1 MTEGVFVI
9 AEAGVNHNG
18 SLATAKELIDLA
30 ASAGADAVKFQTF
43 SADNLALESAAL
55 ADYQRTSDEDSR
67 SQHDLLRQLEL
78 SQDEFRE
85 LRDRCDAQGI
95 QFLSTAFDVAGLDF
109 LVSELGIPMVKIASG
124 DLTFAPLLVAAGR
137 TGLPVILSTGM
148 AEMPEIE
155 RALRFIAAGVAQA
168 KGSLERG
175 SRLTDDVLDQTWQAR
190 HEHLDFAQHVTI
202 LHCTTEYPAADEH
215 LNLRAMQTIASTF
228 GHRVGYSDHSLGS
241 LASVLA
247 VGLGAA
253 VVEKHFTFD
262 VDAEG
267 PDHAA
272 SLDPDGLRDYVA
284 ALRRVP
290 VLLGSEEKR
299 CQPVEEGNRAVV
311 RRSLV
316 VTADIAEGQIVAES
330 DLACFRPA
338 SGRTSF
344 DFWDV
349 VGAPAT
355 RAYRRGDLIYRSPEG
370 EES

>member
-1 MTEGVFVI
+1 MTDGVFVI

-43 SADNLALESAAL
+43 SADSLALESAAL
-55 ADYQRTSDEDSR
+55 ADYQRTSEGDRR

-78 SQDEFRE
+78 SRDEFRE
-85 LRDRCDAQGI
+85 LRDHCDAQGI
-95 QFLSTAFDVAGLDF
+95 RFLSTAFDLAGLDF
-109 LVSELGIPMVKIASG
+109 LVDELGIPMVKIASG

-155 RALRFIAAGVAQA
+155 RALRFIAAGVAQGN
-168 KGSLERG
+168 GSLDRT
-175 SRLTDDVLDQTWQAR
+175 SRLTVDVLDETWQR
-190 HEHLDFAQHVTI
+190 RDDHVDFAAHVTI
-202 LHCTTEYPAADEH
+202 LHCTTEYPAADAH
-215 LNLRAMQTIASTF
+215 LNLRAMQTIASAF

-241 LASVLA
+241 IASVLA
-247 VGLGAA
+247 VGLGA
-253 VVEKHFTFD
+253 VMVEKHFTFD
-262 VDAEG
+262 VNAEG

-272 SLDPDGLRDYVA
+272 SLDPDGLRSYVA
-284 ALRRVP
+284 DLRRVP
-290 VLLGSEEKR
+290 VLLGSAEKR

-316 VTADIAEGQIVAES
+316 ATSDIAAGDIIAES
-330 DLACFRPA
+330 DVACFRPA

-344 DFWDV
+344 DYWDV
-349 VGAPAT
+349 VGAPAL
-355 RAYRRGDLIYRSPEG
+355 RSYRRGELFEDQQS
-370 EES
+370 

>member
-1 MTEGVFVI
+1 MTDGVFVI

-18 SLATAKELIDLA
+18 SLSTAKDLVDLA

-55 ADYQRTSDEDSR
+55 ADYQRTSDDDSR

-78 SQDEFRE
+78 SREEFRE
-85 LRDRCDAQGI
+85 LRDRCNAQGI

-109 LVSELGIPMVKIASG
+109 LVTELGIPTVKIASG

-155 RALRFIAAGVAQA
+155 RALRFIAAGLAQA
-168 KGSLERG
+168 HGHPEATG
-175 SRLTDDVLDQTWQAR
+175 RLTVEVLEQAWARRHDD
-190 HEHLDFAQHVTI
+190 LDFAEHVTI
-202 LHCTTEYPAADEH
+202 LHCTTEYPAADAH

-247 VGLGAA
+247 VGFGAA

-284 ALRRVP
+284 DLRRVP
-290 VLLGSEEKR
+290 VLLGSAEKR

-316 VTADIAEGQIVAES
+316 AAADIARGEIVTEATV
-330 DLACFRPA
+330 ACFRPA

-344 DFWDV
+344 DYWEV

-355 RAYRRGDLIYRSPEG
+355 RDYRRGELIDG
-370 EES
+370 

>member
-1 MTEGVFVI
+1 MTDRVFVI

-18 SLATAKELIDLA
+18 SLETAKELIDLA

-55 ADYQRTSDEDSR
+55 AEYQRTSDADSR

-78 SQDEFRE
+78 SHAEFRE
-85 LRDRCDAQGI
+85 LRDRCESRGI
-95 QFLSTAFDVAGLDF
+95 QFLSTAFDIAGLDF
-109 LVSELGIPMVKIASG
+109 LVSELGIPTVKIASG
-124 DLTFAPLLVAAGR
+124 DLTFAPMLVAAGR

-148 AEMPEIE
+148 ADLQEID
-155 RALRFIAAGVAQA
+155 RALRFIAAGLAQA
-168 KGSLERG
+168 EGRLDRSA
-175 SRLTDDVLDQTWQAR
+175 RLTDDALDASWNDRNAHR
-190 HEHLDFAQHVTI
+190 DFAQHVSI

-215 LNLRAMQTIASTF
+215 LNLRAMQTIATTF

-247 VGLGAA
+247 VGLGAT

-262 VDAEG
+262 VRAEG

-272 SLDPDGLRDYVA
+272 SLDPDGLRSYVA
-284 ALRRVP
+284 DLRRVP
-290 VLLGSEEKR
+290 VMLGSAEKR

-316 VTADIAEGQIVAES
+316 ATVDIAEGQTVSE
-330 DLACFRPA
+330 DDVACFRPA
-338 SGRTSF
+338 SGRTAF
-344 DFWDV
+344 DFWEV
-349 VGAPAT
+349 VGAPAA
-355 RAYRRGDLIYRSPEG
+355 RGYRRGDLIDG
-370 EES
+370 

>member
-1 MTEGVFVI
+1 MTDRVFVI

-18 SLATAKELIDLA
+18 SLDTAIELVDLA

-55 ADYQRTSDEDSR
+55 ADYQRTSAEDER
-67 SQHDLLRQLEL
+67 SQHDLLRNLEL
-78 SQDEFRE
+78 THDQFRV
-85 LRDRCDAQGI
+85 LRDRCSAQGI
-95 QFLSTAFDVAGLDF
+95 QFLSTAFDVVGLEF
-109 LVSELGIPMVKIASG
+109 LVTELGIPTVKVASG

-148 AEMPEIE
+148 AEMSEIA
-155 RALRFIAAGVAQA
+155 RALRFLAAGVLQA
-168 KGSLERG
+168 KGALDRTV
-175 SRLTDDVLDQTWQAR
+175 RLTDAVLDTAWQR
-190 HEHLDFAQHVTI
+190 RNDHVVFAQHVTI

-215 LNLRAMQTIASTF
+215 LNLRAMQTIGTTF

-247 VGLGAA
+247 VGLGAV

-272 SLDPDGLRDYVA
+272 SLDPQGLHDYVA
-284 ALRRVP
+284 DLRRVP
-290 VLLGSEEKR
+290 VMLGSVEKR

-316 VTADIAEGQIVAES
+316 AATDIDAGAVITEGDV
-330 DLACFRPA
+330 ACFRPA
-338 SGRTSF
+338 TGRTSF
-344 DFWDV
+344 DYWEV
-349 VGAPAT
+349 VGSPAS
-355 RAYRRGDLIYRSPEG
+355 RSYRRGDLIDA
-370 EES
+370 

>member
-1 MTEGVFVI
+1 MNDDVFVI

-18 SLATAKELIDLA
+18 SLTTAMELVDVA
-30 ASAGADAVKFQTF
+30 ASAGANAVKFQTF
-43 SADNLALESAAL
+43 SADSLALESAAL
-55 ADYQRTSDEDSR
+55 ADYQRTSDDDAR
-67 SQHDLLRQLEL
+67 SQRDLLRQLEL
-78 SQDEFRE
+78 SHEEFRA

-95 QFLSTAFDVAGLDF
+95 QFLSTAFDVPGLEF
-109 LVSELGIPMVKIASG
+109 LVAELGIPMVKIASG

-148 AEMPEIE
+148 AEVPEIA

-168 KGSLERG
+168 NGLVSP
-175 SRLTDDVLDQTWQAR
+175 SIRLTEEILEEAWQR
-190 HEHLDFAQHVTI
+190 RSEHVDFAEHVTI

-215 LNLRAMQTIASTF
+215 LNLRAMQTIASIF

-241 LASVLA
+241 LASVIA

-262 VDAEG
+262 VHADG

-272 SLDPDGLRDYVA
+272 SLDPDGLRAYVSD
-284 ALRRVP
+284 LRRVP
-290 VLLGSEEKR
+290 AMLGSAEKR

-316 VTADIAEGQIVAES
+316 AAADIAEGETVTEAAI
-330 DLACFRPA
+330 ACFRPG

-344 DFWDV
+344 DYWEI
-349 VGAPAT
+349 VGEPAT
-355 RAYRRGDLIYRSPEG
+355 RAYRRGELIDD
-370 EES
+370 

>member
-1 MTEGVFVI
+1 MTGPVFVI

-18 SLATAKELIDLA
+18 SLATAEELVDLA

-43 SADNLALESAAL
+43 SADSLAMETAAL
-55 ADYQRTSDEDSR
+55 ADYQRTSADDRR
-67 SQHDLLRQLEL
+67 SQHDLLRRLEL
-78 SQDEFRE
+78 SHDQFRH
-85 LRDRCDAQGI
+85 LRDRCESSGI
-95 QFLSTAFDVAGLDF
+95 QFLSTAFDVVGLDF
-109 LVSELGIPMVKIASG
+109 LVTELGIPTVKIASG

-148 AEMPEIE
+148 ADLAEIG
-155 RALRFIAAGVAQA
+155 RALRFIAAGVAQ
-168 KGSLERG
+168 GHGLLDRG
-175 SRLTDDVLDQTWQAR
+175 SRLTDDVLETAWQR
-190 HEHLDFAQHVTI
+190 RDEVVVFAEHVTI

-215 LNLRAMQTIASTF
+215 LNLRAMQTIATTF

-247 VGLGAA
+247 VGLGAT
-253 VVEKHFTFD
+253 VLEKHFTLD
-262 VDAEG
+262 VTADG

-290 VLLGSEEKR
+290 AMLGSSQKR
-299 CQPVEEGNRAVV
+299 CQPVEEGNRSVV

-316 VTADIAEGQIVAES
+316 AVTDIPAGAVVGES
-330 DLACFRPA
+330 DIACFRPA
-338 SGRTSF
+338 EGRTSF

-349 VGAPAT
+349 VGAPA
-355 RAYRRGDLIYRSPEG
+355 RRSYRRGDLIDD
-370 EES
+370 

>member
-1 MTEGVFVI
+1 MTDGVFVI

-43 SADNLALESAAL
+43 SADNLALDTAAL
-55 ADYQRTSDEDSR
+55 ADYQRTSEDDSR

-78 SQDEFRE
+78 SREEFRE
-85 LRDRCDAQGI
+85 LRERCDAQGI

-109 LVSELGIPMVKIASG
+109 LVAELGIPMVKIASG
-124 DLTFAPLLVAAGR
+124 DLTFVPLLVAAGR

-155 RALRFIAAGVAQA
+155 RALRFIAAGLAQA
-168 KGSLERG
+168 NGILDTS
-175 SRLTDDVLDQTWQAR
+175 SRITEEVLDQAWSRRDAR
-190 HEHLDFAQHVTI
+190 LEFSQHVTI
-202 LHCTTEYPAADEH
+202 LHCTTEYPAADAH
-215 LNLRAMQTIASTF
+215 LNLQAMQTIASTF

-247 VGLGAA
+247 VGLGAV

-262 VDAEG
+262 VKAEG

-272 SLDPDGLRDYVA
+272 SLDPDGLRAYVA
-284 ALRRVP
+284 DLRRVP
-290 VLLGSEEKR
+290 VMLGSAEKR

-316 VTADIAEGQIVAES
+316 AAREIAEGDIVTEAAV
-330 DLACFRPA
+330 ACFRPA
-338 SGRTSF
+338 SGRTTF
-344 DFWDV
+344 DYWDV

-355 RAYRRGDLIYRSPEG
+355 RSYRRGELIDKRTG
-370 EES
+370 GHD

>member
-1 MTEGVFVI
+1 MTEHVFVI

-18 SLATAKELIDLA
+18 SVTTAEELVDLA

-43 SADNLALESAAL
+43 SADSLALESAEL
-55 ADYQRTSDEDSR
+55 AAYQRTSDDDRR

-78 SQDEFRE
+78 SHADFRR
-85 LRDRCDAQGI
+85 LRDRCESRGI
-95 QFLSTAFDVAGLDF
+95 EFLSTAFDIAGLDF
-109 LVSELGIPMVKIASG
+109 LVTELGIPKVKIASG

-148 AEMPEIE
+148 AEMAEIE
-155 RALRFIAAGVAQA
+155 RALRFIAAGLLQSQGQLDAV
-168 KGSLERG
+168 
-175 SRLTDDVLDQTWQAR
+175 RLTDDVLENAWQRRNDEVA
-190 HEHLDFAQHVTI
+190 FAQHVTI

-215 LNLRAMQTIASTF
+215 LNLRAMQTIATTF
-228 GHRVGYSDHSLGS
+228 GHQVGYSDHSLGS

-247 VGLGAA
+247 VGLGAT

-262 VDAEG
+262 VRAEG

-284 ALRRVP
+284 DLRRVP
-290 VLLGSEEKR
+290 VMLGSTEKR

-316 VTADIAEGQIVAES
+316 ATTDIKEGAIIADV
-330 DLACFRPA
+330 DVACFRPA

-349 VGAPAT
+349 VGAPAS
-355 RAYRRGDLIYRSPEG
+355 RDYRRGELIDG
-370 EES
+370 